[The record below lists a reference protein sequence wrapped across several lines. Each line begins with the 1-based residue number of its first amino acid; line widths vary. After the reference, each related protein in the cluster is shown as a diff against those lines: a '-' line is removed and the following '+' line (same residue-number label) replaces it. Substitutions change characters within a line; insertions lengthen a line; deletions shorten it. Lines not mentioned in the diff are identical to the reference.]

1 MSVRD
6 EFSAGRTDLEAVS
19 RYDLMLAVLPVPVLL
34 GAVGGLLTSVPA
46 ALGAG
51 AGGLPSAVVVGYGL
65 FVDTPETPDASE
77 RVAVSDEPDDGDGN

>member
-34 GAVGGLLTSVPA
+34 GAVGGLLTSVPTT
-46 ALGAG
+46 LGVG
-51 AGGLPSAVVVGYGL
+51 VGGLPSALVVGYGL
-65 FVDTPETPDASE
+65 FVDTPELSGTSE
-77 RVAVSDEPDDGDGN
+77 LSGPPEVSEERDGN